1 MDEILRI
8 VKNELA
14 AAAHAEQNAAEHGT
28 EQDWNRAYGAY
39 WALRRLLDKIER
51 EKDIFLKDIHE

>member
-1 MDEILRI
+1 MKTTHSALIEI

-39 WALRRLLDKIER
+39 WALRRLLDKL
-51 EKDIFLKDIHE
+51 EKQLS

>member
-1 MDEILRI
+1 MDYIKIIRA
-8 VKNELA
+8 ELA

-39 WALRRLLDKIER
+39 WALQKLLDKIER
-51 EKDIFLKDIHE
+51 AEQVERG